1 MKIWKLALAVLL
13 AAGTVAA
20 YVYFPNPI
28 EQVSRRE
35 SAVPAGGTPSAETPP
50 DDHAAGVAE
59 SN

>member
-13 AAGTVAA
+13 AAGTVTA

-28 EQVSRRE
+28 EQMSRRE
-35 SAVPAGGTPSAETPP
+35 TAAPAGGPPAAETPP
-50 DDHAAGVAE
+50 DAQPAGGAE